1 MANGKIADQ
10 IADQIVEIVGKA
22 TNEGMRYPVMSG
34 VVRAVD
40 GGTCEVELSVDDE
53 GQATPGIITNVVT
66 DNMEGLTMVPVI
78 GSQVWVAEI
87 DGPGKWGLV
96 KCSELE
102 TVVVKIG
109 GTAEME
115 VTSGTVVLNGGENG
129 GLVKVQ
135 ALVDKINRIENAFNA
150 HLTIFNAHVHAV
162 PNALPAASG
171 PVVASP
177 VVVPDTGTIAP
188 VTAVANIEN
197 PDVTH

>member
-34 VVRAVD
+34 VVRDVD
-40 GGTCEVELSVDDE
+40 AEGGTCDVELSVDDE

-96 KCSELE
+96 KCSELQ

-109 GTAEME
+109 GTAELE
-115 VTSGTVVLNGGENG
+115 VTSGTVVLNGGSNG

-135 ALVDKINRIENAFNA
+135 ELVDKINRLESKVNGLVTKYNS
-150 HLTIFNAHVHAV
+150 HVHV
-162 PNALPAASG
+162 LTLS
-171 PVVASP
+171 
-177 VVVPDTGTIAP
+177 TGTGTAAPTAAPETPITP
-188 VTAVANIEN
+188 VTTVANIEN
-197 PDVTH
+197 PNVKH

>member
-10 IADQIVEIVGKA
+10 IAEEIIEIVGKA

-34 VVRAVD
+34 VVRDVDAD
-40 GGTCEVELSVDDE
+40 GGTCDVELSVDDE

-96 KCSELE
+96 KCSELQ

-109 GTAEME
+109 DTAELE
-115 VTSGTVVLNGGENG
+115 VTSGVVVLNGGENG

-135 ALVDKINRIENAFNA
+135 ELVDKINRLESKVNGLVTKYNA
-150 HLTIFNAHVHAV
+150 HTHLYNPGPGT
-162 PNALPAASG
+162 
-171 PVVASP
+171 PVVTATP
-177 VVVPDTGTIAP
+177 P
-188 VTAVANIEN
+188 VTETAITPVTTVANIEN
-197 PDVTH
+197 PNVKH